1 MHSLQTFGI
10 SSSCFPLTPDGKL
23 ITKDHGERLEKRRK
37 LERMETASYNNKV
50 RVGVPGRHDVL
61 LGRGKASYEHMGN
74 LRFRYWVE
82 SHAKQYDLAT
92 SSSEKKQLTHEIVQL
107 VKDSTGRFLKDD
119 EAGWIEVEDDV
130 ARLKVS
136 HAFRTLRGIK
146 LGSSRIEKE
155 DKKNYQQESSDSTE
169 MNKRGRH

>member
-1 MHSLQTFGI
+1 MYSLQTFGI
-10 SSSCFPLTPDGKL
+10 PSSCFPVTPDGKL
-23 ITKDHGERLEKRRK
+23 ITNHHGERLEKRRK
-37 LERMETASYNNKV
+37 LERMETAPNNNKV

-61 LGRGKASYEHMGN
+61 LGRGKARYQHTGN

-82 SHAKQYDLAT
+82 SRAKQYDLAT

-136 HAFRTLRGIK
+136 HAFRTLRGGIK
-146 LGSSRIEKE
+146 LDRTIEKE
-155 DKKNYQQESSDSTE
+155 EKKTSPSE
-169 MNKRGRH
+169 KRQ